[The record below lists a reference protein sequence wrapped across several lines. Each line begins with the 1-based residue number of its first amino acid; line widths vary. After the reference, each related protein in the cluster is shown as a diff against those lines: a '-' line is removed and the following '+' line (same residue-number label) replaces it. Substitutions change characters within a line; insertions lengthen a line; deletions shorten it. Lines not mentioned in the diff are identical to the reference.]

1 MADNTSKF
9 NKADAS
15 RINLQ
20 QDHEVAYWT
29 TALGVTKAE
38 LEAAVKAV
46 GTTAAAVRRHLGK
59 Q

>member
-1 MADNTSKF
+1 MADNTSRS

-29 TALGVTKAE
+29 KALGVTKAE

-46 GTTAAAVRRHLGK
+46 GTSAAAVREHLRK
-59 Q
+59 

>member
-1 MADNTSKF
+1 MADNTSKT
-9 NKADAS
+9 NQADAS

-29 TALGVTKAE
+29 KALGVTKAE

-46 GTTAAAVRRHLGK
+46 GTTAAAVRKHLGK
-59 Q
+59 